1 VKKEKKRGNK
11 KMSAHTLKFLKRK
24 IKIELYKRNKL
35 KRKKNKKVKREKRGK
50 T

>member
-1 VKKEKKRGNK
+1 
-11 KMSAHTLKFLKRK
+11 MSAHTLKFLKRK

-35 KRKKNKKVKREKRGK
+35 KRKIKKVKREKEGGK